1 MFYFRLAKELGM
13 TVGMLLDNISGYE
26 LTEWIAFSKLENEQ
40 QEAPEEDNLK
50 SMLKTMPDTVNQKT
64 KFDLMMKEKRK
75 WERKDKK

>member
-1 MFYFRLAKELGM
+1 M
-13 TVGMLLDNISGYE
+13 TVGMLLNNISGYE